1 MASSSS
7 SSSYLIRF
15 HRGGVFVRDPF
26 SYDYEM
32 LSEIPNVDMGAMNFV
47 GFVKLLVSECS
58 SDIKQ
63 IFYHV
68 AGLSLELG
76 LRTLKNDE
84 DLAKYVEL
92 GAQNDNVL
100 DIYVSHSVFD
110 FFDATSSSKQQVGNA
125 EHNDDSDSDL
135 DDVYVYDSERLGNH
149 QKKGEKADLEKFVQH
164 VHGNHFIPNT
174 VLVDCTSSTEVADRY
189 HNWLHHGIHVITPN
203 KKANSGPLDKY
214 LKLRALQRQSFTHY
228 FYEATVGAGLP
239 IMHTLRDLLQTG
251 DKIIKIEGIF
261 RLQKM
266 REKHAKWTDGICPN
280 IRKKL
285 EKYKDLHRHWNV
297 IPSGESRFE
306 VRNGYEG
313 FKVDER
319 SRSCSCRGWQLSG
332 IPCEHGIAAIYFL
345 HKDPENYVSD
355 WYNKDVFVNAY
366 NHYIEGMNGMDQWP
380 TTDYQKPLPP
390 VVRRMPGRP
399 PHKRKR
405 DAMED
410 DGNRTRISR
419 KGQLNHCTLCK
430 KPGHNQRACPS
441 KPEVTAAGE
450 IVTASVGKVTAAGE
464 IVTASGGNVT
474 ASGDLVS
481 AKGGNVTARGGK
493 VCARGGKVTARG
505 GIVMASGGN
514 VSARGGKVTA
524 SGGKV
529 TARGGK
535 VSARGGKVS
544 ARGGKVTSTPSTPP
558 PGFEM
563 STPDTASSA
572 VRTSGGAI
580 KLREG
585 VWIRS
590 PEKERS
596 SYADTGSSSINK
608 LRTVNGKV
616 VSSRGRGDG
625 SKSRMYPFG
634 IRPIGF
640 GVSWDPI
647 DGQTMLGNSMGLP
660 RHAWPEGITP
670 QDCII
675 HAATQS
681 EIALSHSQPV
691 ESQEEEPRQE
701 EPRHQEPRQQQQ
713 RNQEPRQQP
722 RRTSERIAQ
731 IMFNKPPTPGPG
743 LDPDDAISLE

>member
-1 MASSSS
+1 MQHIPQGLTSTDKACDAMENGISKCFNAM
-7 SSSYLIRF
+7 IVDAR
-15 HRGGVFVRDPF
+15 RKPIIN
-26 SYDYEM
+26 M
-32 LSEIPNVDMGAMNFV
+32 LE
-47 GFVKLLVSECS
+47 
-58 SDIKQ
+58 DIK
-63 IFYHV
+63 
-68 AGLSLELG
+68 
-76 LRTLKNDE
+76 
-84 DLAKYVEL
+84 
-92 GAQNDNVL
+92 VL
-100 DIYVSHSVFD
+100 CM
-110 FFDATSSSKQQVGNA
+110 
-125 EHNDDSDSDL
+125 E
-135 DDVYVYDSERLGNH
+135 
-149 QKKGEKADLEKFVQH
+149 
-164 VHGNHFIPNT
+164 
-174 VLVDCTSSTEVADRY
+174 
-189 HNWLHHGIHVITPN
+189 
-203 KKANSGPLDKY
+203 
-214 LKLRALQRQSFTHY
+214 
-228 FYEATVGAGLP
+228 
-239 IMHTLRDLLQTG
+239 
-251 DKIIKIEGIF
+251 

-266 REKHAKWTDGICPN
+266 SEKHAKWTDGICPN

-319 SRSCSCRGWQLSG
+319 SRS
-332 IPCEHGIAAIYFL
+332 Y
-345 HKDPENYVSD
+345 PENYVSD

-390 VVRRMPGRP
+390 VVRRMPERP

-430 KPGHNQRACPS
+430 KTGHNQKACLS
-441 KPEVTAAGE
+441 KP
-450 IVTASVGKVTAAGE
+450 KVTAAGE

-474 ASGDLVS
+474 ASGDLVF
-481 AKGGNVTARGGK
+481 AKGRNMTARGGK

-505 GIVMASGGN
+505 GIMMASGGN

-535 VSARGGKVS
+535 VYARGGKLS
-544 ARGGKVTSTPSTPP
+544 TRGGKVTSIPSTPP

-563 STPDTASSA
+563 SILDTASSA

-580 KLREG
+580 KLREA

-634 IRPIGF
+634 ISPIGF

-647 DGQTMLGNSMGLP
+647 DGQTMLRNSMRLP
-660 RHAWPEGITP
+660 RHAWRE
-670 QDCII
+670 
-675 HAATQS
+675 
-681 EIALSHSQPV
+681 
-691 ESQEEEPRQE
+691 
-701 EPRHQEPRQQQQ
+701 
-713 RNQEPRQQP
+713 
-722 RRTSERIAQ
+722 
-731 IMFNKPPTPGPG
+731 
-743 LDPDDAISLE
+743 